1 MPPSRPQPD
10 LPERSRPP
18 SPPAATA
25 GADPEDAAAEPQRL
39 QKLLAA
45 AGICSRRQAEALLRQ
60 GRVRCNGRIA
70 ALGDRA
76 LPGRDQIEVDGRPLH
91 ARAEAITVLLNKP
104 AGVVSSCHDP
114 DGRPT
119 VLDLLPPALA
129 RGTGLHPV
137 GRLDAWSRG
146 ALLLTNNG
154 ALTLQLTH
162 PRFAHSKTYRV
173 RVEGQPDRA
182 SLERWAAGVPLDG
195 QPSQPVQLRCLEQ
208 DAHSCLLEL
217 VMREGRNRQIRRT
230 AAALGHRV
238 LDLQRIAIGSIAL
251 ADLPEGRWRR
261 VDPQEWGHWID
272 LPGAGLP

>member
-1 MPPSRPQPD
+1 M
-10 LPERSRPP
+10 
-18 SPPAATA
+18 
-25 GADPEDAAAEPQRL
+25 
-39 QKLLAA
+39 AA

-70 ALGDRA
+70 GLGDRA
-76 LPGRDQIEVDGRPLH
+76 LPGRDQIEVDGRPLLT
-91 ARAEAITVLLNKP
+91 RPEAITVLLNKP

-114 DGRPT
+114 DGRAT
-119 VLDLLPPALA
+119 VLDLLPPQLA

-154 ALTLQLTH
+154 ALTLRLTH
-162 PRFAHSKTYRV
+162 PRFEHAKTYRV
-173 RVEGQPDRA
+173 LVEGQPDRDT
-182 SLERWAAGVPLDG
+182 LERWRRGVPLDG
-195 QPSQPVQLRCLEQ
+195 QPSQPVELRTLAQ
-208 DAHSCLLEL
+208 HADSCLLEL

-261 VDPQEWGHWID
+261 VDPQEWEQWIA
-272 LPGAGLP
+272 LP